1 MAILDTNILYPIF
14 ENINDNPEP
23 PNALKPG
30 NGADLIERYNNLV
43 RAIAPRIELD
53 LSNAETDLGVKPDDV
68 AFLMLPVPFGAYL
81 ADPNNTSWAFGWDR
95 EDLSFADLSDV
106 VVTRTNFNSLVNVF
120 TFAFTGGGGYGGG
133 SPIDNVYLD
142 AMEATGNAAFIDL
155 PTVYDDN
162 SGNTWNNLVGVVPM
176 DSSLKI
182 KLRPTLTKPA
192 TGEPVNTSSFQPQ

>member
-1 MAILDTNILYPIF
+1 MKLRDIHYPVF
-14 ENINDNPEP
+14 PGINDSPQA
-23 PNALKPG
+23 PNEQQGG
-30 NGADLIERYNNLV
+30 NGADFIKRFNDLV
-43 RAIAPRIELD
+43 TAIAPVIKLD
-53 LSNAETDLGVKPDDV
+53 LSNAESDLGIKPDDV

-95 EDLSFADLSDV
+95 EDLSFADLSDFV
-106 VVTRTNFNSLVNVF
+106 LSRTNFNSLVNVF

-142 AMEATGNAAFIDL
+142 TIEATGNAAFIDL

-192 TGEPVNTSSFQPQ
+192 TGEPVNVSSFQLT